1 MYIHLTNNEF
11 NRKNDVLT
19 VVVVVVVDENVL
31 KDNDIA

>member
-1 MYIHLTNNEF
+1 MYIHLTNNEI